1 MARVA
6 ATVTVPGRVAEAEE
20 LWYDS
25 HRWAA
30 WVDGFG
36 HVAKLEGEWP
46 QLGARLLWDSRPN
59 GRGRVVERVLA
70 YEPRTGHTLEVEDE
84 RLEGTQTVA
93 FEPLADEVR
102 VTLALEYELKQ
113 RNPLTPL
120 IDPLF
125 IRRQLR
131 ASLTRTLTRFAH
143 ERRAEVAAPSTRR

>member
-1 MARVA
+1 MARA
-6 ATVTVPGRVAEAEE
+6 SATITVPGRVAEAEE
-20 LWYDS
+20 LWYDR

-36 HVAKLEGEWP
+36 HVVKLEGEWP
-46 QLGARLLWDSRPN
+46 QPGARLLWDSPPK

-70 YEPRTGHTLEVEDE
+70 YEPRAGYTLEVEDE
-84 RLEGTQTVA
+84 RLEGTQTVT
-93 FEPLADEVR
+93 FEPLHDEVR
-102 VTLALEYELKQ
+102 VTLALAYDLKQ
-113 RNPLTPL
+113 RNLFTPL

-143 ERRAEVAAPSTRR
+143 ERRAEAESPFTRR